1 MPGGNLNHSIVT
13 ARNLGLEKQ
22 SRIQSRFMVED
33 FLLSILALHGLDKS
47 DIVNIALEKYLAS
60 EGYLNSESLAFINN
74 ISKLDKKIL
83 SEGLIS

>member
-1 MPGGNLNHSIVT
+1 MPGGSLNHSIVT

-22 SRIQSRFMVED
+22 SRIQTRFMVED

-60 EGYLNSESLAFINN
+60 EGYLNSESLTFINN
-74 ISKLDKKIL
+74 ISKLDKKIFT
-83 SEGLIS
+83 EGIL